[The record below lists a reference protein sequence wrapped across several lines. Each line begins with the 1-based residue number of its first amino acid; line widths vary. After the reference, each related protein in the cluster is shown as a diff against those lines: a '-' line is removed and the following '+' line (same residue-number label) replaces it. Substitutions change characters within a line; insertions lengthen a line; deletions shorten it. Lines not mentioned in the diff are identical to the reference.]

1 MKKKQNIKPTEEDL
15 KDWQSF
21 IENINSIEDKDAPLD
36 NLIIEKNNDRL
47 FDIRKDLHGLKM
59 HEALDVVSN
68 TINDAIERKVRKIL
82 FITGKGLHSNKEQD
96 PYASRDLS
104 LLRYAVPEHIENN
117 FSDHVIKI
125 EQSPIKFG
133 GTGSIVVLLKKKC
146 FL

>member
-1 MKKKQNIKPTEEDL
+1 MKKKPNIKPTEEDL

-36 NLIIEKNNDRL
+36 NVIIEKNNDRL
-47 FDIRKDLHGLKM
+47 FDIQKDLHGLKM

-96 PYASRDLS
+96 PYSSKDLS

-125 EQSPIKFG
+125 EQSPIKLG
-133 GTGSIVVLLKKKC
+133 GSGSIIVFLKK
-146 FL
+146 L

>member
-1 MKKKQNIKPTEEDL
+1 VKKKQSIKPTEEDL

-21 IENINSIEDKDAPLD
+21 IENINSVEDKDAPYD
-36 NLIIEKNNDRL
+36 NLILEKNNDKL

-59 HEALDVVSN
+59 HEALEVVSN

-96 PYASRDLS
+96 PYASKDLS

-117 FSDHVIKI
+117 FSEHIIKI
-125 EQSPIKFG
+125 EQSPIKLG
-133 GTGSIVVLLKKKC
+133 GTGSIIVLLKK
-146 FL
+146 

>member
-1 MKKKQNIKPTEEDL
+1 MKKKPNIKPTKEDL

-36 NLIIEKNNDRL
+36 NSIVAKNNDRL

-96 PYASRDLS
+96 PYASKDLS

-117 FSDHVIKI
+117 FADHIIKI
-125 EQSPIKFG
+125 EQSPIKLG
-133 GTGSIVVLLKKKC
+133 GTGSIIVLLKK
-146 FL
+146 

>member
-1 MKKKQNIKPTEEDL
+1 MKKKQSIKPTEEDL

-21 IENINSIEDKDAPLD
+21 IENINSVEDKDAPYD
-36 NLIIEKNNDRL
+36 NLILEKNNCKM

-59 HEALDVVSN
+59 HEALEVVSN

-96 PYASRDLS
+96 PYASKDLS

-117 FSDHVIKI
+117 FSDQIVKI
-125 EQSPIKFG
+125 EQSPIKLG
-133 GTGSIVVLLKKKC
+133 GTGSIIVLLKK
-146 FL
+146 

>member
-1 MKKKQNIKPTEEDL
+1 MKKKPNIKPTEEDL

-21 IENINSIEDKDAPLD
+21 IENINNIEDKDAPLD

-47 FDIRKDLHGLKM
+47 FDIRKDLHGLKI

-68 TINDAIERKVRKIL
+68 TINEAIERKVRKIL

-96 PYASRDLS
+96 PYASKDLS
-104 LLRYAVPEHIENN
+104 LIRYAVPEHIENN

-125 EQSPIKFG
+125 EQSPIKAWWNRIDNCVF
-133 GTGSIVVLLKKKC
+133 KKIIK
-146 FL
+146 

>member
-1 MKKKQNIKPTEEDL
+1 MKKKQSIKPTEEDL

-21 IENINSIEDKDAPLD
+21 IENINSVEDKDAPYD
-36 NLIIEKNNDRL
+36 NLILEKNNDKL

-59 HEALDVVSN
+59 HEALEVVSN

-96 PYASRDLS
+96 PYASKDLS

-117 FSDHVIKI
+117 FSDQIVKI
-125 EQSPIKFG
+125 EQSPIKLG
-133 GTGSIVVLLKKKC
+133 GTGSIIVLLKK
-146 FL
+146 

>member
-1 MKKKQNIKPTEEDL
+1 VKKKQNIKPTEEDL

-21 IENINSIEDKDAPLD
+21 IENINNIEDKDAPLD
-36 NLIIEKNNDRL
+36 NIITEKNNDRL

-96 PYASRDLS
+96 PYASKDLS

-125 EQSPIKFG
+125 EQSPTKLG
-133 GTGSIVVLLKKKC
+133 GSGSIILFLKK
-146 FL
+146 L

>member
-1 MKKKQNIKPTEEDL
+1 VKKKPNIKPTEEDL

-21 IENINSIEDKDAPLD
+21 IENINSIEDKDAPHD

-59 HEALDVVSN
+59 HEALDAVSN

-96 PYASRDLS
+96 PYASKDLS

-125 EQSPIKFG
+125 EQSPIKLG
-133 GTGSIVVLLKKKC
+133 GSGSIIVFLKK
-146 FL
+146 L

>member
-1 MKKKQNIKPTEEDL
+1 MKKKPNIKPTEEDL

-21 IENINSIEDKDAPLD
+21 VENINSIEDKDAPLD

-47 FDIRKDLHGLKM
+47 FDIRKDLHGLKI
-59 HEALDVVSN
+59 HEALDVVSD
-68 TINDAIERKVRKIL
+68 TINEAIERKVRKIL

-96 PYASRDLS
+96 PYASKDLS

-117 FSDHVIKI
+117 FSNHVIKI

-133 GTGSIVVLLKKKC
+133 GSGSIIVLLKK
-146 FL
+146 

>member
-1 MKKKQNIKPTEEDL
+1 VKKKPNIKPTEEDL

-47 FDIRKDLHGLKM
+47 FDIRKDLHGLKI
-59 HEALDVVSN
+59 HEALDVVSD

-96 PYASRDLS
+96 PYASKDLS

-117 FSDHVIKI
+117 FSDHIIKI
-125 EQSPIKFG
+125 EQSPIKLG
-133 GTGSIVVLLKKKC
+133 GTGSIIVLLKK
-146 FL
+146 

>member
-1 MKKKQNIKPTEEDL
+1 MKKKPNIKPTEEDL

-36 NLIIEKNNDRL
+36 NSIIEKNNDRL

-96 PYASRDLS
+96 PYASKDLS

-125 EQSPIKFG
+125 EQSPIKLG
-133 GTGSIVVLLKKKC
+133 GSGSIILFLKK
-146 FL
+146 L

>member
-1 MKKKQNIKPTEEDL
+1 MKKKQSIKPTEEDL

-21 IENINSIEDKDAPLD
+21 IENINSVEDKDAPYD
-36 NLIIEKNNDRL
+36 NLILEKNNDKL

-59 HEALDVVSN
+59 HEALDVVSD

-96 PYASRDLS
+96 PYASKDLS

-117 FSDHVIKI
+117 FSDQIVKI
-125 EQSPIKFG
+125 EQSPIKLG
-133 GTGSIVVLLKKKC
+133 GTGSIIVLLKK
-146 FL
+146 

>member
-1 MKKKQNIKPTEEDL
+1 MKKKPNIKPTEEDL

-36 NLIIEKNNDRL
+36 NLIKEKNNDRL

-59 HEALDVVSN
+59 HEALNVVSN
-68 TINDAIERKVRKIL
+68 TINDALERKVRKIL

-96 PYASRDLS
+96 PYVSKDLS

-117 FSDHVIKI
+117 FSNHVIKI
-125 EQSPIKFG
+125 EQSPIKLG
-133 GTGSIVVLLKKKC
+133 GSGSIIVLLKK
-146 FL
+146 

>member
-1 MKKKQNIKPTEEDL
+1 MKKKPNIKPTEEDL

-21 IENINSIEDKDAPLD
+21 IENINSIEDKDAHHD
-36 NLIIEKNNDRL
+36 NLIIEKNNDKL

-96 PYASRDLS
+96 PYASKDLS

-125 EQSPIKFG
+125 EQSPIKLG
-133 GTGSIVVLLKKKC
+133 GSGSIIVFLKK
-146 FL
+146 L

>member
-1 MKKKQNIKPTEEDL
+1 VKKKPNIKPTEEDL

-36 NLIIEKNNDRL
+36 NSIVAKNNDRL

-96 PYASRDLS
+96 PYASKDLS
-104 LLRYAVPEHIENN
+104 LLRHAVPEHIENN

-125 EQSPIKFG
+125 EQSPIKLG
-133 GTGSIVVLLKKKC
+133 GSGSIIVFLKK
-146 FL
+146 L